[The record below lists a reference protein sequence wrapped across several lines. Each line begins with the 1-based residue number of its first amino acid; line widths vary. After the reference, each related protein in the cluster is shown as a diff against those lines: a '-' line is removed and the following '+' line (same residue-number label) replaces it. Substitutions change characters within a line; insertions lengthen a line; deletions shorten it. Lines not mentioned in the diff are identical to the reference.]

1 MMMINLQPA
10 SNFGV
15 SLNILA
21 NFTRF
26 NPDGTN
32 IKLVQYGSNFAEFT
46 KIKNEQVVKDK
57 IVDCV

>member
-1 MMMINLQPA
+1 MMINLQPA

-15 SLNILA
+15 SLSILL
-21 NFTRF
+21 NFARF
-26 NPDGTN
+26 KVIN

-46 KIKNEQVVKDK
+46 KIKNKQLVKDK